1 MKFDDSG
8 MNLEVLTQLIEDNY
22 QIGSICSINFFPKG
36 EGGYCYSIKTNRHN
50 HYFIKAQRSNEH
62 VDFSNSIR
70 AVSDLRYKYKKDYV
84 VAPIQTSQQKSIVTF
99 DNMLISLYPFIH
111 GTSLYET
118 SEFTS
123 HLEQIAKTLA
133 DFHNVS
139 IHNDQLPKE
148 TFQNPFEKIILHLL
162 NVAEKQDFSSNKCKR
177 ETASLFIKERKDLE
191 FILEKMRTVQKQFS
205 QRQFKQTITHG
216 DPNFSNILRGPDEK
230 LYFID
235 WGEIAFAPVERD
247 LMFFLEVDGKP
258 LDFEQFIS
266 TYLKNRPD
274 TIIHPEI
281 VEFYLYRWCLQ
292 EIADYGYRLLVENN
306 GEEED
311 EHSLK
316 ELQPYLPIPHLTIH
330 DRINNIVN
338 SL

>member
-1 MKFDDSG
+1 MKFDNSG
-8 MNLEVLTQLIEDNY
+8 LNLEFFSQFIEENY
-22 QIGSICSINFFPKG
+22 QIGRISSIRFIPKG
-36 EGGYCYSIKTNRHN
+36 EDGYCYSIKTDRNN
-50 HYFIKAQRSNEH
+50 HYFVKAQKSNEH
-62 VDFSNSIR
+62 LDLFNSLR

-99 DNMLISLYPFIH
+99 DNMWISLYPFIQ

-139 IHNDQLPKE
+139 IHNNQLPKE
-148 TFQNPFEKIILHLL
+148 TFQNPFEKKILYLL
-162 NVAEKQDFSSNKCKR
+162 NVAEKQDFSSNLCKR
-177 ETASLFIKERKDLE
+177 KTASLFIKERKDIE
-191 FILEKMRTVQKQFS
+191 TALEKMRTGQKKFS

-216 DPNFSNILRGPDEK
+216 DPNFSNILRGPNEK

-266 TYLKNRPD
+266 TYLNNRPD

-306 GEEED
+306 GVEED
-311 EHSLK
+311 EHSWK
-316 ELQPYLPIPHLTIH
+316 ELQPYLPIPHLTMH
-330 DRINNIVN
+330 DRIKNIVN
-338 SL
+338 FL

>member
-1 MKFDDSG
+1 MKFDNSG
-8 MNLEVLTQLIEDNY
+8 MNLEVLTQFIEDNY
-22 QIGSICSINFFPKG
+22 QIGSICSINFIPKG
-36 EGGYCYSIKTNRHN
+36 EDGYCYSINTNRYH
-50 HYFIKAQRSNEH
+50 HYFVKAQKSNNH
-62 VDFSNSIR
+62 LDFFHSLR
-70 AVSDLRYKYKKDYV
+70 TVSDLRYKYNKDYV
-84 VAPIQTSQQKSIVTF
+84 VAPIKTSQQKSIVPF
-99 DNMLISLYPFIH
+99 DNMWISLYPFIQ

-118 SEFTS
+118 SEFTR
-123 HLEQIAKTLA
+123 HLEHIAKTLA
-133 DFHNVS
+133 DFHSVS

-162 NVAEKQDFSSNKCKR
+162 NVAEKQDFSSNLCKQK
-177 ETASLFIKERKDLE
+177 TASLFIKERKDIE
-191 FILEKMRTVQKQFS
+191 VTLEKMRTVQTQFS
-205 QRQFKQTITHG
+205 KKNYKQTITHG
-216 DPNFSNILRGPDEK
+216 DPNFSNILRGPNQK

-258 LDFEQFIS
+258 LDFGQFIS
-266 TYLKNRPD
+266 TYLKNRPE

-306 GEEED
+306 GVEED
-311 EHSLK
+311 EHSWK
-316 ELQPYLPIPHLTIH
+316 ELQPYLPIPHLSIQ
-330 DRINNIVN
+330 DRMNNIVT

>member
-1 MKFDDSG
+1 MKFDNSG
-8 MNLEVLTQLIEDNY
+8 MNLKVLTQFIEDNY
-22 QIGSICSINFFPKG
+22 RIGSICSINFNPKG
-36 EGGYCYSIKTNRHN
+36 EDGYCYSIKTDRNN
-50 HYFIKAQRSNEH
+50 HYYAKAQKSNEH
-62 VDFSNSIR
+62 LDLFNSLR
-70 AVSDLRYKYKKDYV
+70 AVSDIRYKYKKDYI
-84 VAPIQTSQQKSIVTF
+84 VAPIQSSQQKSIVTF
-99 DNMLISLYPFIH
+99 DNMWISLYPFIQ

-148 TFQNPFEKIILHLL
+148 TFQNLFEKKILLLL
-162 NVAEKQDFSSNKCKR
+162 NVAEKQDFSLNLYKR
-177 ETASLFIKERKDLE
+177 KTASLFINERKD
-191 FILEKMRTVQKQFS
+191 IKVTLEKMRTVQKQFS

-216 DPNFSNILRGPDEK
+216 DPNFSNILCGSNEK

-247 LMFFLEVDGKP
+247 LMFFLEVDGNP

-306 GEEED
+306 GVEED
-311 EHSLK
+311 EHSWK
-316 ELQPYLPIPHLTIH
+316 ELQPYLPIPHLSIQ

-338 SL
+338 FI